1 MQRCPQCGGRGKHR
15 DSCDRGFSAMA
26 RTSGITPTD
35 PRRQEA
41 LEAAR
46 QFFFSEARFIGDG
59 VERLAELLIVW
70 GHKERADELRDLCG
84 LEEVQAP
91 FGDISEGFLRDR
103 IDAIEAE
110 GRK

>member
-1 MQRCPQCGGRGKHR
+1 VNEHTVKPYPGYIEQRELP
-15 DSCDRGFSAMA
+15 
-26 RTSGITPTD
+26 D

-70 GHKERADELRDLCG
+70 GRKERADELRNLMEFCPTG
-84 LEEVQAP
+84 ELAEAQAA
-91 FGDISEGFLRDR
+91 FGAISEQFLRAR
-103 IDAIEAE
+103 IDALEAE